1 MYLENIG
8 ASAKKASRIMARLG
22 QAEKNNALLKVAK
35 DLLAHKSEIISANEI
50 DVENGRKNHKLPQCA
65 FQKEQQGTTL

>member
-35 DLLAHKSEIISANEI
+35 DLLAHK
-50 DVENGRKNHKLPQCA
+50 
-65 FQKEQQGTTL
+65 